1 LGEVIHA
8 LSHRDDDE
16 SAVHL
21 RKNGLRY

>member
-8 LSHRDDDE
+8 LSHRDDEE